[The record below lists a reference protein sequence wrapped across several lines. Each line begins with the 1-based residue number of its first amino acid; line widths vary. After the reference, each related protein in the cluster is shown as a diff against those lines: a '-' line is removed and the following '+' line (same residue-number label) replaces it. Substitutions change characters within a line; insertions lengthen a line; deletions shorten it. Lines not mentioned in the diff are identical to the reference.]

1 MDEVRKKKKKK
12 KGYRG
17 RVLRKEKKHSCAH
30 HSVLHSSPMDVVRVG
45 VSRAVPAEDVTP
57 QKRRY
62 TRSLVALSDTDRQL
76 SQLRTQKNKTI
87 SDKSM

>member
-1 MDEVRKKKKKK
+1 MCPEFLFWVSFLAQNARWTILAAGD
-12 KGYRG
+12 
-17 RVLRKEKKHSCAH
+17 
-30 HSVLHSSPMDVVRVG
+30 
-45 VSRAVPAEDVTP
+45 SRAVPAEDVTP

-76 SQLRTQKNKTI
+76 SQLRTQQNKTI